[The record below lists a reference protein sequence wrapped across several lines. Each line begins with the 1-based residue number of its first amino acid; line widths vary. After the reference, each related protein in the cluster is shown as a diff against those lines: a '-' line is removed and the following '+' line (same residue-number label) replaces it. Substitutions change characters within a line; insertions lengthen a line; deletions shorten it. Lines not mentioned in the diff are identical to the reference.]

1 MVTCNKCHQY
11 TPLGNHSWCLGCTGV
26 EALQGELAAP
36 WRTSGFRAAAN
47 DLVVSAVR
55 GVKALT
61 DLSQSVYSAEQSR
74 AATRQVSSKA
84 SSAPPSPEAIRPK
97 LPAPPPPPP
106 RRDVL
111 SPDSQE
117 SEEEEEDEQVTGAA
131 AKSGASRRP
140 PEPDYPPPGHREADR
155 REHHADRGRS
165 KTLRRERRRGKE
177 GTEAGQE
184 AIDEEQN
191 TPE

>member
-1 MVTCNKCHQY
+1 MCGTQSHCNKCHQY
-11 TPLGNHSWCLGCTGV
+11 TPLGNDSWCLGCTGV

-36 WRTSGFRAAAN
+36 WRTPGFRAAAN

-55 GVKALT
+55 GVKALR

-84 SSAPPSPEAIRPK
+84 SSAPPSAPGTTEAIRPK
-97 LPAPPPPPP
+97 LPAPPHPPP

-117 SEEEEEDEQVTGAA
+117 REEEEEDEQVTGAA

-140 PEPDYPPPGHREADR
+140 HEPDYPPRGHREADR

-165 KTLRRERRRGKE
+165 KT
-177 GTEAGQE
+177 
-184 AIDEEQN
+184 
-191 TPE
+191 P